1 MNKMQGKAMISSLII
16 TLLAAI
22 LLAVTNPKQENH
34 ITAIKDRLTERDAIT
49 SVINRGLLAVKPPA
63 YHSLTLL
70 SYTQWDNK
78 ISSIGVF
85 GYMWVDVTV
94 FK

>member
-1 MNKMQGKAMISSLII
+1 MNKVQGKALLAAIII

-22 LLAVTNPKQENH
+22 LLAVTNPKKENH
-34 ITAIKDRLTERDAIT
+34 IEAIKRRLDDRDAIT
-49 SVINRGLLAVKPPA
+49 NVINRGLLAVKPPV
-63 YHSLTLL
+63 YHTLALL
-70 SYTQWDNK
+70 SYTKWDNK

-85 GYMWVDVTV
+85 GYVWVDVTA

>member
-1 MNKMQGKAMISSLII
+1 MNKIQGKAMISSIII

-22 LLAVTNPKQENH
+22 LLAVTNPEQENH
-34 ITAIKDRLTERDAIT
+34 IAAIKIRLDERDAIT
-49 SVINRGLLAVKPPA
+49 NVINRGLLALKPPV
-63 YHSLTLL
+63 YHSLTLF
-70 SYTQWDNK
+70 SYTRWDNK

-85 GYMWVDVTV
+85 GYVWVDVTV

>member
-1 MNKMQGKAMISSLII
+1 MNKNQGKALITSIII

-22 LLAVTNPKQENH
+22 LLAVTNPKKENH
-34 ITAIKDRLTERDAIT
+34 VAAIKNKLAERDAIT
-49 SVINRGLLAVKPPA
+49 NAINRGLLAVKPPE

-85 GYMWVDVTV
+85 GYVWVDVTA

>member
-1 MNKMQGKAMISSLII
+1 MNKNQGKALITSIII

-22 LLAVTNPKQENH
+22 LLAVTNPKKENH
-34 ITAIKDRLTERDAIT
+34 VAAIKNKLAERDAIT
-49 SVINRGLLAVKPPA
+49 NVINRGLLAVKPPE

-78 ISSIGVF
+78 ISSIGII
-85 GYMWVDVTV
+85 GYVWVDVST

>member
-1 MNKMQGKAMISSLII
+1 MNMIQGKALITTVI
-16 TLLAAI
+16 IMLLCAI

-34 ITAIKDRLTERDAIT
+34 VAAIHNSLAGRDAIT
-49 SVINRGLLAVKPPA
+49 NVINRGLLAVKPPA

-85 GYMWVDVTV
+85 GYVWVDVTT

>member
-1 MNKMQGKAMISSLII
+1 MNKNQGKALITSIVI

-22 LLAVTNPKQENH
+22 LLAVTNPDQENH
-34 ITAIKDRLTERDAIT
+34 IAAIRNRLDERDAIT
-49 SVINRGLLAVKPPA
+49 NVINRGLLAIKPPA

-70 SYTQWDNK
+70 SYTRWDNK

-85 GYMWVDVTV
+85 GYVWVDVNT

>member
-1 MNKMQGKAMISSLII
+1 MNKVQGKALLTAIII
-16 TLLAAI
+16 TLFAAI
-22 LLAVTNPKQENH
+22 LLAVTNPKKENH
-34 ITAIKDRLTERDAIT
+34 IEAIKHRLADRDAIT
-49 SVINRGLLAVKPPA
+49 NVINRGLLAVKPPA

-78 ISSIGVF
+78 ISSIGMF
-85 GYMWVDVTV
+85 GYVWVDVTV